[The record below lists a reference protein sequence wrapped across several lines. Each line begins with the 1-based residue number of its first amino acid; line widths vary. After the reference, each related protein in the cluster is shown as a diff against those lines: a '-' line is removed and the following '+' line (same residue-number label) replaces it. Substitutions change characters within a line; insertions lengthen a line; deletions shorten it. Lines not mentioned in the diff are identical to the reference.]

1 MDMMVTRFKNQLWK
15 KFSLDMEVIGEEQYI
30 DDADIRELY
39 QFIGVLAPGHTD
51 IVSLDDIRHTS
62 NPVGREP
69 LRCAT
74 SVSHLFFEQSM
85 ISTSSSLTA
94 VSSDDSPFRY
104 GYH

>member
-1 MDMMVTRFKNQLWK
+1 VLNSVAFSFQQCPFDDASTDMMVTRFKNRLWK
-15 KFSLDMEVIGEEQYI
+15 KFSLDMKVIGEEQYI

-74 SVSHLFFEQSM
+74 QVICFPYFLRTIH
-85 ISTSSSLTA
+85 
-94 VSSDDSPFRY
+94 D
-104 GYH
+104 